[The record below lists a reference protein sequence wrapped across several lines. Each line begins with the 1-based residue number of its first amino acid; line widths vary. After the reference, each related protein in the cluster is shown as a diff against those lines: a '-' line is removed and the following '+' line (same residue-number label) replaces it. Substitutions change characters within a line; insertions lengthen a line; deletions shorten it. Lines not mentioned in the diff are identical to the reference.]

1 MSVALDLETR
11 LKLAYDRHFT
21 RHKRQPTR
29 ALGWPATLWLV
40 NALDNWNAKTVLEC
54 GAGWSTTALRM
65 WQAERF
71 GREVTTTD
79 HKPAWLNLAL
89 QECLMERLDVDRF
102 VNHDDLP
109 KYRTHDAVL
118 VDLADTPTRY
128 AKLDDFIRWTAP
140 GGHLVFDDWHVAS
153 YRDDV
158 NAWLIKHGQ
167 RIAEPILASTDE
179 WGRYLAVWRAP

>member
-1 MSVALDLETR
+1 MAHALIVDDSPSTLES
-11 LKLAYDRHFT
+11 LE
-21 RHKRQPTR
+21 Q
-29 ALGWPATLWLV
+29 LV
-40 NALDNWNAKTVLEC
+40 QLE
-54 GAGWSTTALRM
+54 GFTTATAPTID
-65 WQAERF
+65 QARVELS
-71 GREVTTTD
+71 
-79 HKPAWLNLAL
+79 KQPP
-89 QECLMERLDVDRF
+89 DV
-102 VNHDDLP
+102 
-109 KYRTHDAVL
+109 VL